1 MVRSSAVIFI
11 VMLMFISCSRMEQRG
26 ARYNAAACP
35 ICSHITDGTC
45 SFCKG
50 TKTCMYCNGTGER
63 RVVSPNYSDEEI
75 KPFDYK
81 EPCPYCNG
89 TGVCTYCSG
98 TGKCW
103 ACGGTA
109 KVAEDWDCLLE
120 RTDVAAKTEKVEK
133 VQESN

>member
-75 KPFDYK
+75 KPLLTALAALQADPTLNDARYQLSRTYWCMERK
-81 EPCPYCNG
+81 EE
-89 TGVCTYCSG
+89 
-98 TGKCW
+98 
-103 ACGGTA
+103 A
-109 KVAEDWDCLLE
+109 KALLE
-120 RTDVAAKTEKVEK
+120 QYLDLGGGDYAPAARKALRE
-133 VQESN
+133 NY